1 VTFFSSFTPPS
12 LDSDFR
18 HLFVDLL
25 ELEPNKHF
33 HCLKLPYHDSVP
45 YCGIVIHFFKK
56 NPDAENPNKHFHCL
70 KLPYHDSVPYH
81 GTIIHFLRKILMPK
95 IRINIFIV

>member
-25 ELEPNKHF
+25 ELKPNEHF
-33 HCLKLPYHDSVP
+33 HCLKVIYHGSVP
-45 YCGIVIHFFKK
+45 HHGTIIHLFKK

-70 KLPYHDSVPYH
+70 KVTYHDSVPYC
-81 GTIIHFLRKILMPK
+81 GIVIHLLKENLDAK
-95 IRINIFIV
+95 IRINNFIV

>member
-1 VTFFSSFTPPS
+1 MTFFSSFTPPS

-25 ELEPNKHF
+25 ELKPN
-33 HCLKLPYHDSVP
+33 
-45 YCGIVIHFFKK
+45 
-56 NPDAENPNKHFHCL
+56 EHFHCL

-81 GTIIHFLRKILMPK
+81 GMIIHLFRENLDTEKIE
-95 IRINIFIV
+95 